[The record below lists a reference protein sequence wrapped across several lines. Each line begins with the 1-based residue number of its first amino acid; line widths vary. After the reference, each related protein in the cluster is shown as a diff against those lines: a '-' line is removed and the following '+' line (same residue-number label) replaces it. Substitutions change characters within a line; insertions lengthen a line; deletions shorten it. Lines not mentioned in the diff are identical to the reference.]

1 MKCNYCPNYV
11 CVTANRR
18 TELLPMLRLVTHQFP
33 LRCRARG
40 ACVNMETGSQ
50 RFWEVY
56 HNHHA
61 HHLHASPLLS
71 GKELCLM
78 VIAAG
83 QCLQLLININLI
95 SRKINCS
102 ADIYVIVC
110 SHSNSH
116 TSVSFLSRHF
126 ETKIQKLNKSD
137 QFESEI
143 VCVAQTQ
150 TQAG

>member
-1 MKCNYCPNYV
+1 
-11 CVTANRR
+11 
-18 TELLPMLRLVTHQFP
+18 
-33 LRCRARG
+33 
-40 ACVNMETGSQ
+40 METGSQ
-50 RFWEVY
+50 RFWEVD

-110 SHSNSH
+110 SHS
-116 TSVSFLSRHF
+116 
-126 ETKIQKLNKSD
+126 KLTH
-137 QFESEI
+137 
-143 VCVAQTQ
+143 VCVWLFVPLTLRHCKKSQN
-150 TQAG
+150 